1 MSSPLKK
8 TVVYAMVLSMLLTGC
23 QPSRPFY
30 LRERADLQYY
40 VDQQVNVSYPD
51 TEVGLL
57 DEVTQ
62 AYPPLT
68 VGDKEITEFWDLTL
82 EEAVNIALKNTKTFR
97 STGRPFQ
104 SSFTIQGTQATII
117 DNPDTPSVY
126 EIAIR
131 ESEPSSLPIPGP
143 DHFSRIAFNKFHI
156 GFQSGG

>member
-8 TVVYAMVLSMLLTGC
+8 PVVYAMVLSMLLTGC

-30 LRERADLQYY
+30 LRERADLQCY

-68 VGDKEITEFWDLTL
+68 VGDNEITEFWDLTL
-82 EEAVNIALKNTKTFR
+82 EEA
-97 STGRPFQ
+97 
-104 SSFTIQGTQATII
+104 
-117 DNPDTPSVY
+117 
-126 EIAIR
+126 
-131 ESEPSSLPIPGP
+131 
-143 DHFSRIAFNKFHI
+143 
-156 GFQSGG
+156 